1 MIIWRRT
8 ANVEVLAFIVTILAG
23 YLGSALGWKMNWP
36 EAGPIAAIA
45 IIGSII
51 LWQIRH
57 PKDQNQKADKEES
70 A

>member
-1 MIIWRRT
+1 M
-8 ANVEVLAFIVTILAG
+8 EVLAFIVTILAG

-57 PKDQNQKADKEES
+57 SNGKPQESDHEKE

>member
-1 MIIWRRT
+1 M
-8 ANVEVLAFIVTILAG
+8 EVLAFIVTILAG
-23 YLGSALGWKMNWP
+23 YLGSALGWKINWP

-57 PKDQNQKADKEES
+57 PNGKTQETDQEEET
-70 A
+70 

>member
-8 ANVEVLAFIVTILAG
+8 ANGEVLAFIVTILAG

-57 PKDQNQKADKEES
+57 PNDQNQKADKEES